1 MLMGTGFLPG
11 DDENIMKLVMI
22 NVHLCEYMKNHLTA
36 PSKNVNVMVCVLN
49 LNKQK
54 IRLKNIQMQIW
65 SQSLQW
71 QL

>member
-1 MLMGTGFLPG
+1 
-11 DDENIMKLVMI
+11 MI
-22 NVHLCEYMKNHLTA
+22 KVRLCEYMKNHLTV
-36 PSKNVNVMVCVLN
+36 PSKKVNVMVCVLN

-65 SQSLQW
+65 SQSLHG